1 MDYVPLLTPAGSAF
15 SVRISDI
22 EAAPRPNSTVERAK
36 LRKKLIAISALLCAP
51 PFLAGAFLLWTSRP
65 PDRPK
70 SSQDPIPVYSTTV
83 FGSAAPG
90 AGLRGLVYELIPNM
104 PVLPYFAGLHPV
116 TTLYTKT
123 LNIPPQDFLVGIPGV
138 ARVEWFAIDYSGTIW
153 ISKAG
158 KYHFE
163 VLSDDGSRVYVDEKE
178 IINNDG
184 IHSPVARRG
193 AVSLKTG
200 PHKLRVAYFQGPR
213 QTIALVLTVQVPGSD
228 EWKPFNTDDFQA
240 PKGAQ
245 AGARGQVPPR

>member
-1 MDYVPLLTPAGSAF
+1 VAYLPSLTPAGSAF
-15 SVRISDI
+15 SVRISHI
-22 EAAPRPNSTVERAK
+22 EAAARSRSTVERTGLK
-36 LRKKLIAISALLCAP
+36 KKLIAVLALLCAQ
-51 PFLAGAFLLWTSRP
+51 PFLAGAFSWWNSRP
-65 PDRPK
+65 PDRPT
-70 SSQDPIPVYSTTV
+70 SRQDPIPVYSTTV

-90 AGLRGLVYELIPNM
+90 AGLRGLVYELVPNM

-184 IHSPVARRG
+184 IHPPVARRG

-213 QTIALVLTVQVPGSD
+213 QTIALVLTVKPPGSD

-240 PKGAQ
+240 PKGAPGQ
-245 AGARGQVPPR
+245 APPK